1 MRRRIAAL
9 VVAFATL
16 GTVGAT
22 AAKAATPS
30 TASRPWACIG
40 EKDIHTSVCL
50 YTPVPDP
57 QTSGQ

>member
-22 AAKAATPS
+22 AAKAS

-40 EKDIHTSVCL
+40 EKDIHASVCL

-57 QTSGQ
+57 PTSGQ